1 MGSHLRRDIKILGMF
16 HLLLRNALEVEKGFG
31 MRQASQHSVEEWRR
45 GCEDNL
51 VSRCHY
57 SDATIVVADQLH
69 VGESLVFLELT
80 ESHFGILLKVI
91 VGKAEDG
98 IVHIEAGCGV
108 V

>member
-1 MGSHLRRDIKILGMF
+1 MF

-31 MRQASQHSVEEWRR
+31 MRQASQHAVEEWRR
-45 GCEDNL
+45 GGEDDL
-51 VSRCHY
+51 VSRGHC

-69 VGESLVFLELT
+69 VGESLVFPELT
-80 ESHFGILLKVI
+80 ESHFGILLEVI

>member
-1 MGSHLRRDIKILGMF
+1 MF

-45 GCEDNL
+45 GCEDHL

-80 ESHFGILLKVI
+80 ESHFGILFKVI
-91 VGKAEDG
+91 VGKAEDR